1 MFSYDKKLAYNIGNT
16 NTRSLTMLALKAQ
29 RIARKWSQAK
39 LAREADL
46 NANTVCMV
54 ENGRLLPYRSQLV
67 KIARALDVP
76 ESEAHRLL
84 EDEPAIEGQTIDR
97 GHRRVGSVT

>member
-1 MFSYDKKLAYNIGNT
+1 MI
-16 NTRSLTMLALKAQ
+16 ALKAE

-46 NANTVCMV
+46 NSNTVCMV
-54 ENGRLLPYRSQLV
+54 ESGRLRPYRSQLS
-67 KIARALDVP
+67 KLARALNIP

-84 EDEPAIEGQTIDR
+84 EDEPTLDGGAIECCR
-97 GHRRVGSVT
+97 SREKVSR